1 VRRAASA
8 LALAAALGALA
19 VSAALRA
26 VGPATAQE
34 QDYPRKQIDLI
45 VPFVAGGTTDNIARL
60 VAQRFGDSWSQTV
73 VVNNR
78 PGGGGIIATHAVA
91 KAAPDGYTLLVTT
104 IGFAIT
110 PALQKL
116 PYDPLKDFAPITEL
130 ASLPLMLVVHPSV
143 PATTLPEFVALAK
156 AKPGGLDYASAGMG
170 TSPHLAAEM
179 FKSMAGVDLVHV
191 PFKGNAEANNA
202 LLGGHVKTYF
212 ALVPA
217 VLQHVKAGLL
227 RPLAVTTERR
237 LPYLPDVPT
246 VAELGYPGYEISS
259 WQGVFAPAGTRQEIV
274 AKINGELVRMVNE
287 SEVRVRIS
295 REGADPVGSTPDQF
309 AARVRSEI
317 AKWSKVSKDAGLPTA
332 N

>member
-8 LALAAALGALA
+8 LVLAAALGALA
-19 VSAALRA
+19 VAAAQRA
-26 VGPATAQE
+26 VGPATGQE
-34 QDYPRKQIDLI
+34 QDYPKRQIDLI

-60 VAQRFGDSWSQTV
+60 VAQHFGDSWSQTV

-78 PGGGGIIATHAVA
+78 PGGGGIIATHTVA
-91 KAAPDGYTLLVTT
+91 KAPPDGYTLLVTT

-143 PATTLPEFVALAK
+143 PATSLQELVALAK
-156 AKPGGLDYASAGMG
+156 SKPGGLDYASSGIG
-170 TSPHLAAEM
+170 TSPHLATEM

-202 LLGGHVKTYF
+202 LLGGHVKIYF

-217 VLQHVKAGLL
+217 VLQHVKAGML

-246 VAELGYPGYEISS
+246 IAELGYPGYEISS
-259 WQGVFAPAGTRQEIV
+259 WQGVFAPAGTPKEIV
-274 AKINGELVRMVNE
+274 AKINGEIVRMVNAP
-287 SEVRVRIS
+287 EVRVRIS
-295 REGADPVGSTPDQF
+295 QEGADPVGSTPDEF
-309 AARVRSEI
+309 AVRVRSEI
-317 AKWSKVSKDAGLPTA
+317 AKWSKVIKDAGLATA